1 MQYYEKSLKMQQH
14 EWKIINFLEGQDKQD
29 RADLILPGYR

>member
-14 EWKIINFLEGQDKQD
+14 EWKIINFFEGRQTG
-29 RADLILPGYR
+29 PS

>member
-14 EWKIINFLEGQDKQD
+14 EWKIIIFLRDETN
-29 RADLILPGYR
+29 RTELI